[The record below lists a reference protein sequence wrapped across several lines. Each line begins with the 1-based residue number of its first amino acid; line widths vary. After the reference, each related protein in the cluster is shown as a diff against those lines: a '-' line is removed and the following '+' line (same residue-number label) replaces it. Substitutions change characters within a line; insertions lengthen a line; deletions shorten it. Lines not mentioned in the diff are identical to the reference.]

1 MFTGKYTGRAQ
12 PSCPKTI
19 YCVGWGPC
27 SSPHFGGAGAK
38 IRRSSYHLVVGLHC
52 HLASRP
58 RRYQLPLLRRRRLNR
73 RSSSTSHPKVRSSN
87 QGSDIRLSGT
97 VNGLN
102 GRELW
107 IISRAD
113 SADQLYYLTL
123 QSPVTTADGPWNVT
137 DESVGDDSDRGHN
150 RLYLAIAADGDC
162 ADSLAAV
169 QPDADGVL
177 SFPRLHRSCLQLG
190 APRAVSFP
198 QL

>member
-1 MFTGKYTGRAQ
+1 MCSPGNIRVERSRRARRRSIVSAGALAALLISGCGGQDPTIIVPPSGGSPLPSSVPPTSLPTATSSQTSAQ
-12 PSCPKTI
+12 PQVIFNEPSE
-19 YCVGWGPC
+19 
-27 SSPHFGGAGAK
+27 GA
-38 IRRSSYHLVVGLHC
+38 VVQ
-52 HLASRP
+52 P
-58 RRYQLPLLRRRRLNR
+58 
-73 RSSSTSHPKVRSSN
+73 
-87 QGSDIRLSGT
+87 GSDIRLSGT
-97 VNGLN
+97 VSGLN

-150 RLYLAIAADGDC
+150 RLYLAVAADGDC